1 MPRWN
6 INKSTSLYT
15 AKTIKEQK
23 MKKYTINSPLRRFIL
38 SVCAVA
44 LCACSSETGES
55 EQPDTPPTPP
65 DPAAKWPIRISSVQ
79 ETLGSDDAFEEGDKI
94 GVYVVNRNS
103 DGSQVALKTE
113 GNYIDNR
120 MYVLR
125 STWTSAVPEYWKDA
139 TTHADF
145 YMYYPYTTT
154 IANVEALPWSVR
166 TNQSAASDYKASE
179 LLIGKT
185 LDAAPSENA
194 VSISAKHAMA
204 QVVITLAAGKGFST
218 ASLASAQV
226 SVRINNVRTHATANL
241 ATGIVTA
248 TEDKGYVTPMREGSV
263 YKAIVVPQQLDKG
276 HLITVTVDGTDF
288 NLQKD
293 PRLTAF
299 EQGHRY
305 QMTVTLSK
313 TSGGMSVGI
322 VNWSDDG
329 VDYGGVAE
337 PN

>member
-6 INKSTSLYT
+6 INKSTSLHT

-139 TTHADF
+139 ATHADF
-145 YMYYPYTTT
+145 YMYY
-154 IANVEALPWSVR
+154 VR
-166 TNQSAASDYKASE
+166 RPLWPEHCS
-179 LLIGKT
+179 
-185 LDAAPSENA
+185 
-194 VSISAKHAMA
+194 
-204 QVVITLAAGKGFST
+204 
-218 ASLASAQV
+218 
-226 SVRINNVRTHATANL
+226 R
-241 ATGIVTA
+241 
-248 TEDKGYVTPMREGSV
+248 
-263 YKAIVVPQQLDKG
+263 
-276 HLITVTVDGTDF
+276 
-288 NLQKD
+288 
-293 PRLTAF
+293 
-299 EQGHRY
+299 
-305 QMTVTLSK
+305 
-313 TSGGMSVGI
+313 
-322 VNWSDDG
+322 
-329 VDYGGVAE
+329 
-337 PN
+337 

>member
-1 MPRWN
+1 M
-6 INKSTSLYT
+6 
-15 AKTIKEQK
+15 
-23 MKKYTINSPLRRFIL
+23 
-38 SVCAVA
+38 
-44 LCACSSETGES
+44 
-55 EQPDTPPTPP
+55 
-65 DPAAKWPIRISSVQ
+65 
-79 ETLGSDDAFEEGDKI
+79 
-94 GVYVVNRNS
+94 YVVNRNS

-139 TTHADF
+139 ATHADF

-329 VDYGGVAE
+329 IDYGGVAE

>member
-1 MPRWN
+1 
-6 INKSTSLYT
+6 
-15 AKTIKEQK
+15 
-23 MKKYTINSPLRRFIL
+23 MKKYTINSPLRRIIL

-44 LCACSSETGES
+44 LCACSSETGEG

-139 TTHADF
+139 ATHADF

-194 VSISAKHAMA
+194 VSISAQPRYSRPLMRSCRMIAP
-204 QVVITLAAGKGFST
+204 QTT
-218 ASLASAQV
+218 AKKDSRL
-226 SVRINNVRTHATANL
+226 NNVRTHATANL

-248 TEDKGYVTPMREGSV
+248 TEGKGYVTPMREGSV

-293 PRLTAF
+293 PRLTTF

-329 VDYGGVAE
+329 IDYGGVAE

>member
-1 MPRWN
+1 
-6 INKSTSLYT
+6 
-15 AKTIKEQK
+15 
-23 MKKYTINSPLRRFIL
+23 
-38 SVCAVA
+38 
-44 LCACSSETGES
+44 
-55 EQPDTPPTPP
+55 
-65 DPAAKWPIRISSVQ
+65 VQ

-139 TTHADF
+139 ATHADF
-145 YMYYPYTTT
+145 YMYYPHTTT

-194 VSISAKHAMA
+194 VSISAQHAMA

-241 ATGIVTA
+241 AKGIVTA
-248 TEDKGYVTPMREGSV
+248 TEGKDYVTPMREGSV

-329 VDYGGVAE
+329 IDYGGVAE